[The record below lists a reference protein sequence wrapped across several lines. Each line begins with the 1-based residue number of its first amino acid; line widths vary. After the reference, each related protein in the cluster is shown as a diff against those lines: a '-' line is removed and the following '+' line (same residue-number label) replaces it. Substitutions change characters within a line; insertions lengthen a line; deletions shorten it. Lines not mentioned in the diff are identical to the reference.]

1 MVEEGG
7 KEIRE
12 GGLGGGWM
20 GFDGIRWDWIGG
32 WWRCWRCGGVRFW
45 GDGDWGW
52 GCWWDW

>member
-32 WWRCWRCGGVRFW
+32 WWRCWRCGGVRFL
-45 GDGDWGW
+45 GGW
-52 GCWWDW
+52 GCWWGW